1 MVPMRLSVEKVAK
14 LFEDFGK
21 LKIAVV
27 GDLILDKYV
36 FGRVER
42 ISPEAPVPVFEIE
55 REEYRAG
62 GAANVSLNLK
72 SLGVGEVAL
81 FGRVGNDEEG
91 RILKRLVTSAGVK
104 TFFVE
109 TPDVPT
115 TRKTRLVARS
125 QQLIRIDRE
134 KRTPLGEGEVQ
145 TLLEGLYRFKPDAVI
160 VSDYAKGVLTEELAS
175 GLRNLKVLTV
185 ADPRPKN
192 THLYRGFTTVT
203 PNLKEFEE
211 MKLTLKVDQRDFES
225 GAKRV
230 MELLELEKLVVTLS
244 AKGIALVSSE
254 GVKRFPATAKEVY
267 DVTGAGD
274 TVVATL
280 TATVAASG
288 DWELACRLANVAAG
302 IVVGKLGTATASVDE
317 ILSTLKDEG

>member
-1 MVPMRLSVEKVAK
+1 MVVEEVKRVLK
-14 LFEDFGK
+14 LFRN

-55 REEYRAG
+55 GEEYRAG

-81 FGRVGNDEEG
+81 LGRVGEDFEG
-91 RILKRLVTSAGVK
+91 EVLKEIVSSKGVK
-104 TFFVE
+104 TFFVSSAG
-109 TPDVPT
+109 VPT

-134 KRTPLGEGEVQ
+134 RRIPLGEGEAGK
-145 TLLEGLYRFKPDAVI
+145 LLGFLREFKPDAVI
-160 VSDYAKGVLTEELAS
+160 VSDYAKGVFTKKLAE
-175 GLRNLKVLTV
+175 GLRALRIPTF

-192 THLYRGFTTVT
+192 THLYRGFTAVT

-211 MKLTLKVDQRDFES
+211 MKRTLRVEGKNFERS
-225 GAKRV
+225 AEEVRKR
-230 MELLELEKLVVTLS
+230 LKLERLVVTLS
-244 AKGIALVSSE
+244 ERGIALVKPE
-254 GVKRFPATAKEVY
+254 GVETFPATAREVY

-280 TATVAASG
+280 TAVVAATG
-288 DWELACRLANVAAG
+288 NWELACRLANAAAG
-302 IVVGKLGTATASVDE
+302 VAVGKLGTATVSAEELLEAISQQP
-317 ILSTLKDEG
+317 

>member
-1 MVPMRLSVEKVAK
+1 MDRARVEETLRKFK
-14 LFEDFGK
+14 DLR
-21 LKIAVV
+21 IAVL

-55 REEYRAG
+55 REEFRAG

-72 SLGVGEVAL
+72 TLGVGRVAL
-81 FGRVGNDEEG
+81 LGRVGRDAEG
-91 RILKRLVTSAGVK
+91 EILRDLVNAAGVEG
-104 TFFVE
+104 FFVHSE
-109 TPDVPT
+109 GVPT

-134 KRTPLGEGEVQ
+134 RRTPLGREEEKQ
-145 TLLEGLYRFKPDAVI
+145 LKEFLREFRPDAVV
-160 VSDYAKGVLTEELAS
+160 VSDYAKGVFTEGLARF
-175 GLRNLKVLTV
+175 LREEGFRVF

-192 THLYRGFTTVT
+192 WRLYRGFLCTT

-211 MKLTLKVDQRDFES
+211 MANLAGAEGENFPERARSLRKLL
-225 GAKRV
+225 G
-230 MELLELEKLVVTLS
+230 LERLVITLS
-244 AKGIALVSSE
+244 EKGIALVDDG
-254 GVKRFPATAKEVY
+254 GVRTFPATAKEVY

-280 TATVAASG
+280 AAVVAATN
-288 DWELACRLANVAAG
+288 DWELACRLANAAAG
-302 IVVGKLGTATASVDE
+302 VVVGKLGTATVSAKE
-317 ILSTLKDEG
+317 LLEATSTPP